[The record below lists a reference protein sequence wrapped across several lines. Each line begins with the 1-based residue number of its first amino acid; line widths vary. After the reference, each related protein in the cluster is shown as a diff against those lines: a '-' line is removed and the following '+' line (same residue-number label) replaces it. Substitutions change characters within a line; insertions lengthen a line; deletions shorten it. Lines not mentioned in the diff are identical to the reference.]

1 LRVLGERVRLALE
14 DHPGVTHA
22 FASIEGGKP
31 KFWLEAGEDKAR
43 LAGLTLND
51 IALQFQTQLEG
62 ITGGTVLEDLEE
74 IPVRVR
80 NHNETRSDLARIA
93 SLEINSPVL
102 EDWIPASALG
112 EIVLKPEITSITRR
126 NGERVNNIEAFLHP
140 YIAPID
146 VTGAILKD
154 LEDSGFVFPAGYR
167 LEIAGDA
174 DAQAEAIGQLL
185 TYAPVLLV
193 VMVSTLILAFRSLA
207 LAGIIGGVAALSAG
221 LGFLSLG
228 ISGFPIG
235 FNPLIGTAGLVGVA
249 INGSIVVLAAIRA
262 DRKAS
267 SGDVDAIIR
276 ETMGSARHILS
287 TAFTTVAGFMPLL
300 LSGGTFW
307 PPLAVVIAG
316 GVGFSVIL
324 SLYFTPAIYALI
336 SGAKEE
342 VADSQ
347 PEGVPA

>member
-1 LRVLGERVRLALE
+1 MRLALE
-14 DHPGVTHA
+14 NHPGVTHA

-31 KFWLEAGEDKAR
+31 KFWLEADEDKAR

-62 ITGGTVLEDLEE
+62 MTGGTVLEDLEE
-74 IPVRVR
+74 LPVRVR
-80 NHNETRSDLARIA
+80 NENKTRSDLTRIT
-93 SLEINSPVL
+93 SLKINSPVL

-126 NGERVNNIEAFLHP
+126 NGERVNNIKAFLHP
-140 YIAPID
+140 EIAPID
-146 VTGAILKD
+146 VTNAILKNLD
-154 LEDSGFVFPAGYR
+154 ESRFVFPAGYR

-174 DAQAEAIGQLL
+174 NAQTEAVGQLL

-193 VMVSTLILAFRSLA
+193 VMVSTLILAFRSLV

-249 INGSIVVLAAIRA
+249 INGSIIVLAAIRA
-262 DRKAS
+262 DAEAS
-267 SGDVDAIIR
+267 AGNIDAIIH

-287 TAFTTVAGFMPLL
+287 TTFTTVAGFMPCYLAAEH
-300 LSGGTFW
+300 SGHH
-307 PPLAVVIAG
+307 
-316 GVGFSVIL
+316 
-324 SLYFTPAIYALI
+324 
-336 SGAKEE
+336 
-342 VADSQ
+342 
-347 PEGVPA
+347 